1 MNPILT
7 HPLFANMVC
16 ENAKKSLKKTK
27 LKCNFCSFTGNDYD
41 NFNEDKETCTG
52 CQDYLEAMRIYGMS
66 LEEVSKRFGLLGSIR
81 AMEHTVGTC
90 ASPNSILAAFKT
102 FFNKLRA
109 IPEIRKAISEG
120 LDNERKKKDPDSFD

>member
-16 ENAKKSLKKTK
+16 EHAKKSLKKSK
-27 LKCNFCSFTGNDYD
+27 LTCNFCSFTGSDYE
-41 NFNEDKETCTG
+41 NFNEDGVTCNG

-66 LEEVSKRFGLLGSIR
+66 LEEVSQRFGLLGSIR
-81 AMEHTVGTC
+81 AMEHAVGTC
-90 ASPNSILAAFKT
+90 TPPTSILAAFKV

-120 LDNERKKKDPDSFD
+120 LDNERKRKDRGS